1 MRGDTAFAVAGRA
14 FRALVYVLLALPA
27 VIVMASSLSRTTY
40 LAFPPQ
46 GLTLA
51 WYGRAF
57 QSEPFMGSLRLSIYL
72 ALAATVL
79 ALALGTPAAYALD
92 RHRFRGRQW
101 LQAFLISPMIVPLVV
116 LAIGLLQLLTWIGL
130 GQPFLSLLI
139 GHFVI
144 TLPYVIRTMT
154 ASLTLFDR
162 TLEEA
167 AMSLRATPWQV
178 VRRVTLPVLLP
189 GLLSSAVFCFVTSFG
204 NITVSVFLARG
215 GQVTLPVQIFTY
227 VEHSYDPVLAAVSTL
242 VIAVTVAVLVL
253 VERLVGLERI
263 V

>member
-1 MRGDTAFAVAGRA
+1 MPGAPSLAVAGRA
-14 FRALVYVLLALPA
+14 FRGLVYLLLALPA
-27 VIVMASSLSRTTY
+27 LIVIGASLSRTTH

-51 WYGRAF
+51 WYWRAF
-57 QSEPFMGSLRLSIYL
+57 QSEAFMGSLLLSTYL
-72 ALAATVL
+72 ALAATAL

-92 RHRFRGRQW
+92 RHRLRGREW
-101 LQAFLISPMIVPLVV
+101 LQGFLISPMIVPLVV

-130 GQPFLSLLI
+130 GQPFLRLLV
-139 GHFVI
+139 GHVVI
-144 TLPYVIRTMT
+144 TVPYVVRTMA
-154 ASLTLFDR
+154 ASLALFDR
-162 TLEEA
+162 SLEEA

-178 VRRVTLPVLLP
+178 MRRVTLPVLLP

-242 VIAVTVAVLVL
+242 VIAVTVAVLLL
-253 VERLVGLERI
+253 VERMVGLERI
-263 V
+263 L